1 MTEDPIRPVFEK
13 AVGAFAARRKFC
25 GVDAL
30 S

>member
-1 MTEDPIRPVFEK
+1 MTEDPIRRVFEK

-25 GVDAL
+25 RVDAL